1 MNKFRF
7 PFSIIIII
15 IIISS
20 LISLFSCK
28 SEPQTTI
35 TPLKSESDSLAYII
49 GMSVAENLIAMD
61 STINFA
67 AVCRAMVDYGSSEA
81 LLSLD
86 EARTYYLRYLTYVEP
101 ERKRGYEEQYLEE
114 LTKTNRDYTRSKSGL
129 TYNIEVIGDE
139 SRTPRGVNDLI
150 SMRYTISRID
160 GEQIYSSFEAA
171 DTLVAA
177 LKDLGEGVQESLKM
191 IGEGGKITA
200 WIPSRL
206 AYGEYGDSLL
216 RVQPFETL
224 YYQMELVGMERNA
237 ATKSSR
243 TVNNWK

>member
-7 PFSIIIII
+7 PFSII